1 MQFMDKKE
9 LNEKLDLFDEMLLE
23 DLDVELPEQ
32 LDIDLSKID
41 FDVELPEPI
50 NIDLSEMELDVELPE
65 LEVDLELSQ
74 IDEVEQRKKIEK
86 AMAELEVIRQQH
98 YNRLNRKYK
107 ELIMEYEY
115 VKKNY
120 PKTNLEN
127 MEKHIKFVEGMLK
140 DLSKNKKKK
149 DNQINWF
156 KMAYGVDLQ

>member
-9 LNEKLDLFDEMLLE
+9 LNNKLDILDEMLLE
-23 DLDVELPEQ
+23 DL
-32 LDIDLSKID
+32 
-41 FDVELPEPI
+41 DVELPEPI
-50 NIDLSEMELDVELPE
+50 NIDLSEMELDMELPE

-74 IDEVEQRKKIEK
+74 IDEGEQRKKIEK

-98 YNRLNRKYK
+98 YKRLNRKYK

-115 VKKNY
+115 IKKHY

-127 MEKHIKFVEGMLK
+127 MEKHIKIVEGMLN

-149 DNQINWF
+149 KDNQIN
-156 KMAYGVDLQ
+156 KMVYGVDL